1 VHHTSRWGP
10 PRAAPGE
17 RARQDARYQAG
28 RADHGG
34 LAGEWATE
42 AIEQPDPDPVW
53 AMRPDD
59 PDGPDADWALDGDLD
74 SPAGDWSAGADDPGG
89 PAGDWAA
96 DADDPDRPGGRW
108 AAGTPGSPDGQAGAW
123 ATGSGDR
130 PGSAGDRTEELVSHG
145 RPSAYRP
152 GLSRVTK
159 TVIGAAVM
167 GALITVAVVLMPGGS
182 GSWPASVAVMDRQAG
197 QACRNPDVR
206 SEPAQVNFACARNSR
221 QVLWVFALLTSGGN
235 PGFREASTGRVGL
248 EPITPA
254 QGGQLAWSLNL
265 HHPYRPS
272 DPIDSLQVAAR
283 AINNIIGGATLTG
296 SDGKLVIQSGLE
308 GNAANCLRY
317 TGSAAL
323 TVRNGFPRLC
333 TRRVT
338 TAGRAAL
345 VADVYRKWVVGSP
358 AATAQNA
365 AVLFANADHPGN
377 PQVQAILRH
386 LPRAQVSP

>member
-1 VHHTSRWGP
+1 P
-10 PRAAPGE
+10 DAPGGHWS
-17 RARQDARYQAG
+17 AAADAPG
-28 RADHGG
+28 SPG
-34 LAGEWATE
+34 
-42 AIEQPDPDPVW
+42 
-53 AMRPDD
+53 
-59 PDGPDADWALDGDLD
+59 ADWAG
-74 SPAGDWSAGADDPGG
+74 GAGADGL
-89 PAGDWAA
+89 
-96 DADDPDRPGGRW
+96 
-108 AAGTPGSPDGQAGAW
+108 AGAW
-123 ATGSGDR
+123 AAGASDWL
-130 PGSAGDRTEELVSHG
+130 GSAEDRTEELVSHG

-159 TVIGAAVM
+159 TAIGAAVA
-167 GALITVAVVLMPGGS
+167 GALITVVVVLMSGGG
-182 GSWPASVAVMDRQAG
+182 GSWPASVAVMERQAG

-235 PGFREASTGRVGL
+235 PGFRDASTGRVGL

-272 DPIDSLQVAAR
+272 DPVDSLQVAAR

-308 GNAANCLRY
+308 GNPANCLRY
-317 TGSAAL
+317 TGSAAV

-333 TRRVT
+333 TRPVT

-358 AATAQNA
+358 AATAQAA
-365 AVLFANADHPGN
+365 AVLFANADHPAN

>member
-1 VHHTSRWGP
+1 MGP
-10 PRAAPGE
+10 GDPAGPVGPDGGWALDGDRDSPPGDWE
-17 RARQDARYQAG
+17 
-28 RADHGG
+28 HG
-34 LAGEWATE
+34 T
-42 AIEQPDPDPVW
+42 
-53 AMRPDD
+53 DD
-59 PDGPDADWALDGDLD
+59 PDGPPGDWAADEIEPDAPG
-74 SPAGDWSAGADDPGG
+74 SHWSAGAD
-89 PAGDWAA
+89 A
-96 DADDPDRPGGRW
+96 
-108 AAGTPGSPDGQAGAW
+108 PGSPGADRAGGAGADGLAGAW
-123 ATGSGDR
+123 AAGASDWL
-130 PGSAGDRTEELVSHG
+130 GSAEDRTEELVSHG

-159 TVIGAAVM
+159 TAIGAAVA
-167 GALITVAVVLMPGGS
+167 GALITVVVVLMSGGG
-182 GSWPASVAVMDRQAG
+182 GSWPASVAVMERQAG

-235 PGFREASTGRVGL
+235 PGFRDASTGRVGL

-272 DPIDSLQVAAR
+272 DPVDSLQVAAR

-308 GNAANCLRY
+308 GNPANCLRY
-317 TGSAAL
+317 TGSAAV

-333 TRRVT
+333 TRPVT

-358 AATAQNA
+358 AATAQAA
-365 AVLFANADHPGN
+365 AVLFANADHPAN

>member
-1 VHHTSRWGP
+1 MP
-10 PRAAPGE
+10 PGE
-17 RARQDARYQAG
+17 RARPDGRCPAAG
-28 RADHGG
+28 ADPGG
-34 LAGEWATE
+34 PAGEWATE
-42 AIEQPDPDPVW
+42 AAGPPDPDAIW
-53 AMRPDD
+53 AGHPGDPDGPDGDWSRESDQDSPSGDSPSGDWGAGADD
-59 PDGPDADWALDGDLD
+59 PDGP
-74 SPAGDWSAGADDPGG
+74 P
-89 PAGDWAA
+89 GDWAA
-96 DADDPDRPGGRW
+96 DADDPDSPRWHW
-108 AAGTPGSPDGQAGAW
+108 AAGSPGSPDGQAGAW
-123 ATGSGDR
+123 AADAGDW

-152 GLSRVTK
+152 GPSRVTR
-159 TVIGAAVM
+159 TAIGAAVT
-167 GALITVAVVLMPGGS
+167 GALITVAVVLMSGGG
-182 GSWPASVAVMDRQAG
+182 GSWPASVAAMERQAG

-308 GNAANCLRY
+308 GNPANCLRY
-317 TGSAAL
+317 TGSAAV
-323 TVRNGFPRLC
+323 TFRNGFPRLC
-333 TRRVT
+333 SRPVT

-345 VADVYRKWVVGSP
+345 VADVYRKWVVGAP

-377 PQVQAILRH
+377 PQVQVILRH
-386 LPRAQVSP
+386 LPQTQVSP